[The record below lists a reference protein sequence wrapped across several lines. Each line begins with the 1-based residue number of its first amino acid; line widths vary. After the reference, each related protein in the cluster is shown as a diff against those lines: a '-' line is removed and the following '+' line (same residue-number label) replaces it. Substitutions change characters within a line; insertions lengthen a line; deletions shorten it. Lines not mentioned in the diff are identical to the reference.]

1 MGKVNF
7 TPNER
12 VNQMAGFSWPA
23 GDVIPHYWRQT
34 IVDPSKARNGKTG
47 KPEWLAMLILSH
59 IVYKYMP
66 YEEARYVGDEHIIDY
81 RMKFDRR
88 HEFYQTS
95 YRELASLF
103 NETKD
108 RIRAALAVLE
118 ELGAIKRILTTESYH
133 GQILNNCLNIDI
145 DIDRL
150 KQLTFPA
157 PAEGSAAGVGSESD
171 PTYGEKRTQVG
182 PVSGPPYGENP
193 APLPPD
199 LPPRTLRKTYENK
212 NPNPAEAGGP
222 LPLDADG
229 FGSGSIEDEKPP
241 TIIPAMEGLGD
252 SEEFRA
258 AWDAVPASKR
268 TARSKRAALGA
279 WTDAVRERG
288 IDGSL
293 ISEGYRSYAD
303 IRREEG
309 CEERYI
315 AALSTWI
322 SPSQPME
329 GLTLES
335 LVEARRRADEV
346 HRAEEEARA
355 SATAEDAAEE
365 REERFIGELIA
376 TDEEARRLHALAF
389 PDTPSR
395 RITDRLEHLRAWS
408 AYLAEKRNH
417 AASEGAA

>member
-34 IVDPSKARNGKTG
+34 IVDPSKARDGKTG
-47 KPEWLAMLILSH
+47 KPDWLAMLILSH

-88 HEFYQTS
+88 HQFYQTS
-95 YRELASLF
+95 YKELASLF

-118 ELGAIKRILTTESYH
+118 GLGVIRRTLTTEFYH
-133 GQILNNCLNIDI
+133 GQTLNNCLNIDI

-150 KQLTFPA
+150 RQLTFPA
-157 PAEGSAAGVGSESD
+157 PAEGMGSESD
-171 PTYGEKRTQVG
+171 PTYGEKRIQVG
-182 PVSGPPYGENP
+182 SENGPTYGDNYP
-193 APLPPD
+193 HLPPD

-212 NPNPAEAGGP
+212 NPNPETPEAAAAKQG
-222 LPLDADG
+222 DG
-229 FGSGSIEDEKPP
+229 FGSGSIEDGKPLA
-241 TIIPAMEGLGD
+241 IIPAMEGLED
-252 SEEFRA
+252 SREFKA

-268 TARSKRAALGA
+268 TARSKKAALAA
-279 WTDAVRERG
+279 WTEAVRERG
-288 IDGSL
+288 IDGKL
-293 ISEGYRSYAD
+293 ISEGYRSYVEL
-303 IRREEG
+303 RNESG
-309 CEERYI
+309 CDECYI

-322 SPSQPME
+322 APSQPME

-346 HRAEEEARA
+346 RRAEEEARA
-355 SATAEDAAEE
+355 AAAAEDMAEE
-365 REERFIGELIA
+365 LEERFIGELIA

-389 PDTPSR
+389 PKTPSK
-395 RITDRLEHLRAWS
+395 RITDRLDHLRRWS
-408 AYLAEKRNH
+408 AYLEERKAQ